1 MYASH
6 GFLRSDIGDVDV
18 VYHDGLFHL
27 FHLVLPNHDFIAH
40 ATSQDGLNWT
50 RVKNALFV
58 DDPGTWDDDMLWTMH
73 VSPDPDASGE
83 WRMFYTG
90 LSRHELGRVQRI
102 GLARSRDL
110 MDWRRCDAGDYPLE
124 VPGPYYESSI
134 KEGRSWV
141 SFRDPYFFHRDGQRW
156 LLFSGRVKEGP
167 VIRRGCVGLAKEVAP
182 NRFEFA
188 PPLYRPGLY
197 DDVEVPVLF
206 ELGGKF
212 FLMGSI
218 REDTKVH
225 YWYAD
230 TPEGPYHNYFDNVLL
245 PKGNYA
251 ARICKQGNDLLL
263 FNFFAKT
270 ETHAGQPIVRKLLPP
285 PKRLVTDATGRL
297 QMKSFGGFDDQ
308 VLKAE
313 PIPPVE
319 HWDRLLANP
328 HAQVSCGTPA
338 NEGSLSC
345 QSGYEAFLLPGVHE
359 DFRLRATIG
368 MNGDGK
374 CGMVL
379 RTDSQA
385 DGYYL
390 SLDLIKGVAQLRA
403 WGENRTHHAFDHAFK
418 YSQLQ
423 AGYFISDTKGPWTI
437 EVVAYGVYLEVSI
450 GGYVLLTL
458 ADDTFSKGRIGFY
471 AESATLHL
479 EALQLETLD
488 APRPEA
494 TGGTLCSSM
503 AEPLSDDPVITIER
517 PADAAS
523 SPVPGT
529 GPLPEQS
536 VRMNPEGFP

>member
-18 VYHDGLFHL
+18 LFHDGKFHL

-40 ATSQDGLNWT
+40 AISDDGLNWR

-73 VSPDPDASGE
+73 VSPSPDGQGV

-90 LSRHELGRVQRI
+90 LSRHEYGRVQRI
-102 GLARSRDL
+102 GLATSRDL
-110 MDWRRCDAGDYPLE
+110 IHWERSHAGDYPLS
-124 VPGPYYESSI
+124 VPGPYYECDV

-141 SFRDPYFFHRDGQRW
+141 SFRDPYFFQDGARRW
-156 LLFSGRVKEGP
+156 LLFAGRVKDGP
-167 VIRRGCVGLAKEVAP
+167 VIRRGCVGLAKEVQP
-182 NRFEFA
+182 NRFEFS

-206 ELGGKF
+206 DLDGKY

-225 YWYAD
+225 YWYAEA
-230 TPEGPYHNYFDNVLL
+230 PEGPYHNYFDNVLL

-251 ARICKQGNDLLL
+251 ARICRNGDDWLL

-270 ETHAGQPIVRKLLPP
+270 ESHAGQPVVRKLLPP
-285 PKRLVTDATGRL
+285 PKRLVTDGTGRL
-297 QMKSFGGFDDQ
+297 RMKSYGGFDRQ
-308 VLKAE
+308 VQKRE
-313 PIPPVE
+313 PVPPVE

-328 HAQVSCGTPA
+328 HAQVSSGTPA
-338 NEGSLSC
+338 GEGSLSC
-345 QSGYEAFLLPGVHE
+345 KSGYEAFLLPGIHE
-359 DFRLRATIG
+359 DFRLRATISLEG
-368 MNGDGK
+368 QGK

-379 RTDSQA
+379 RCDTQA
-385 DGYYL
+385 DGYFL
-390 SLDLIKGVAQLRA
+390 SLDLIKGVAQIRA

-418 YSQLQ
+418 YTQLQ
-423 AGYFISDTKGPWTI
+423 AGYFISDMKGPWEI

-458 ADDTFSKGRIGFY
+458 ADDTFEKGRIGFY

-479 EALQLETLD
+479 QQVQLETLA
-488 APRPEA
+488 APRPES
-494 TGGTLCSSM
+494 TGGTLCSSA
-503 AEPLSDDPVITIER
+503 AEDAETRDVMFER
-517 PADAAS
+517 EADAA
-523 SPVPGT
+523 T
-529 GPLPEQS
+529 GQMSGAGPIPEQTLS
-536 VRMNPEGFP
+536 MKPEVFP